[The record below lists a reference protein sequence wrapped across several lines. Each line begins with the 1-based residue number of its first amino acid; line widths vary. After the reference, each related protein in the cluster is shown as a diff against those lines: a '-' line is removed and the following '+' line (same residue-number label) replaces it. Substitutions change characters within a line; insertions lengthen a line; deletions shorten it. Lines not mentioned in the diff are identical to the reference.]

1 MVSGPKARILC
12 QLATFPSSLENAWDV
27 PRNICLPGIAETLGV
42 VRSALHQPLAEL
54 VEEEYVI
61 ERKAHVVDGGSRR
74 RKVYHI
80 TESGRAACK
89 GLEITSKK
97 RKIGELLG
105 SPPSIIDL
113 KGRSNE
119 IENLL
124 DANRIIL
131 TGLPGIGKTSLLRG
145 LADALVQ
152 SGETVRFARMDS
164 FKGITEIFADW
175 GLSVTTDE
183 AAIHATKGC
192 VLIIDELQEVSKRH
206 LARVS
211 KFALK
216 VDRIIM
222 ASRAPLPFDEGF
234 DVIEVPPLEINDAM
248 LLLPDRIEDR
258 EGVAE
263 RLGGHPLALQLHDE
277 NSNLP
282 ESSADL
288 QVWVKDVVLSGIGE
302 EMVALNELALL
313 PVPVPVELLQHEE
326 HISVLDDHALL
337 RWHQN
342 GVELHHL
349 VRNVCS
355 TMLSVDD
362 YLQAAKYWA
371 GKEGDLCR
379 LIELYHILESN
390 GDIEAHLMA
399 NAEALMIRSNAGL
412 ATLIGSAIARHPTAQ
427 LHRLAAMVAIE
438 RGETEVAAEHLQHC
452 KAPDLSHSLALLEGK
467 VEDIDLKSA
476 DAKFLLS
483 EAARRIDDRLPG
495 HKINY
500 DVDSLLEKID
510 LTKMTEELRK
520 VMLVAIA
527 HVKHANAV
535 NKGDAK
541 ESKEIREGLRYISH
555 SEDPQLL
562 ALDLR
567 AEIAET
573 IPSSPSFEK
582 LVNKVS
588 ALTGLRASMLQMA
601 IIEKVDTKV
610 ACKLIKKIQMPDQ
623 DSQANLSSARRVAA
637 MIWYWRSQ
645 LGTHNQFSSL
655 AEAIALWKM
664 AMCPK
669 AASDAAEKMHS
680 LL

>member
-12 QLATFPSSLENAWDV
+12 QLANYPTSLEDAWDV
-27 PRNICLPGIAETLGV
+27 PRNICLPGLAEALGV

-54 VEEEYVI
+54 VKEEHVI
-61 ERKAHVVDGGSRR
+61 ERKAHVIDGGSRR

-80 TESGRAACK
+80 TKSGREACK
-89 GLEITSKK
+89 GLEITTKK
-97 RKIGELLG
+97 IKIGELLG
-105 SPPSIIDL
+105 TPPNNIDL
-113 KGRSNE
+113 KGRENE
-119 IENLL
+119 IESLL

-152 SGETVRFARMDS
+152 SGEMVRFARMDS
-164 FKGITEIFADW
+164 FKGITEIIADW
-175 GLSVTTDE
+175 GLSVTTDD

-192 VLIIDELQEVSKRH
+192 VLIIDELQEISDRH
-206 LARVS
+206 LERVS
-211 KFALK
+211 KFVSK

-234 DVIEVPPLEINDAM
+234 DVIEVPPLEIDDAM

-258 EGVAE
+258 KSVAE
-263 RLGGHPLALQLHDE
+263 RLGGHPLALQLYDE

-288 QVWVKDVVLSGIGE
+288 QAWVREVVLSGIGE

-326 HISVLDDHALL
+326 HIGVLDDHALL

-355 TMLSVDD
+355 AMLSVDD
-362 YLQAAKYWA
+362 HVQAAEYWST
-371 GKEGDLCR
+371 KEGDLPR
-379 LIELYHILESN
+379 LVELYQILESE
-390 GDIEAHLMA
+390 GDIESHLMA

-412 ATLIGSAIARHPTAQ
+412 ATLIGTAIARHPTAQ

-438 RGETEVAAEHLQHC
+438 RGETDVAAKHLQNC
-452 KAPDLSHSLALLEGK
+452 KAPDLLHSLALLEGR
-467 VEDIDLKSA
+467 VEDVDLESA

-483 EAARRIDDRLPG
+483 EAARRIDDKLPG
-495 HKINY
+495 NKISY
-500 DVDSLLEKID
+500 DVEIMLEKID
-510 LTKMTEELRK
+510 LAKMTEELRK

-527 HVKHANAV
+527 HVKHANAI
-535 NKGDAK
+535 NKGDYT

-562 ALDLR
+562 ALDIR

-582 LVNKVS
+582 IVNKVF
-588 ALTGLRASMLQMA
+588 ALTGLRASMLQLA
-601 IIEKVDTKV
+601 IIERVGNDV
-610 ACKLIKKIQMPDQ
+610 ACKLIERIQMPDQ
-623 DSQANLSSARRVAA
+623 ESQANLSSARRVAA

-645 LGTHNQFSSL
+645 LGTHNKFSSL